1 MNHLTREEIIEIVR
15 KLQRCE
21 YASEAETDSAIAKLR
36 SGVLDPKITDY
47 IFWDELTP
55 EEVAD
60 RALSYRP
67 ILL

>member
-1 MNHLTREEIIEIVR
+1 MNHLTREEIIEIVG

-21 YASEAETDSAIAKLR
+21 YASEVETDSAIATLR

-55 EEVAD
+55 EEIAD